1 MNDLSLIIY
10 LISVISK
17 LGGALE
23 FLIIAI
29 MVAGGL
35 LALPSLIVYAEEY
48 DDDEKQKKGLLFL
61 DIYKKT
67 GITLCCLF
75 LVNSF
80 LPPERTMYLMA
91 ASELGEEII
100 NTEEFNKVKTIINKK
115 LDEYLIEETDEQQ

>member
-80 LPPERTMYLMA
+80 LPSERTMYLMA

>member
-23 FLIIAI
+23 FLILGI
-29 MVAGGL
+29 MAAGAV
-35 LALPSLIVYAEEY
+35 LALPCIIMYADEY
-48 DDDEKQKKGLLFL
+48 DDDEKKKRFFL
-61 DIYKKT
+61 IVDAYKKA

-80 LPPERTMYLMA
+80 LPSERTMYLMA

-100 NTEEFNKVKTIINKK
+100 NTEEFDKVKTIINKK
-115 LDEYLIEETDEQQ
+115 LDEYLIEETDE

>member
-80 LPPERTMYLMA
+80 LPSERTMYLMA
-91 ASELGEEII
+91 ASELGEEVI
-100 NTEEFNKVKTIINKK
+100 NTEEFDKVKTIINKK
-115 LDEYLIEETDEQQ
+115 LDEYLIEETDE

>member
-80 LPPERTMYLMA
+80 LPSERTMYLMA
-91 ASELGEEII
+91 ASELGEEVI
-100 NTEEFNKVKTIINKK
+100 NTEEFDKVKTIINKK

>member
-23 FLIIAI
+23 FLIIVI
-29 MVAGGL
+29 IVAGGL
-35 LALPSLIVYAEEY
+35 LAIPSLIVYAEEY

-80 LPPERTMYLMA
+80 LPSERTMYLMA
-91 ASELGEEII
+91 ASELGEEVI
-100 NTEEFNKVKTIINKK
+100 NTEEFDKVKTIINKK
-115 LDEYLIEETDEQQ
+115 LDEYLIEETDE

>member
-35 LALPSLIVYAEEY
+35 LAIPSLIVYAEEY

-80 LPPERTMYLMA
+80 LPSERTMYLMA